1 MADGTE
7 IPGQPLKTRAFE
19 TTPPENIDS
28 QTQRVTFR
36 ASPFLDTSAR

>member
-19 TTPPENIDS
+19 TTPPENIELS
-28 QTQRVTFR
+28 NPASTFR